1 MKKNLLFLTVF
12 TLLIAAPASLPAQE
26 TVQVPA
32 PWTIGN
38 GDVLRISVYNEE
50 ALDSEVVVRPDGRIS
65 FPLVNDLEVVGLT
78 VDEVRNRLT
87 ARIGEM
93 ITDPDVTVV
102 VVEVNSFRVFVLGEV
117 NTQGALTF
125 ARPTRVLEAIAEAG
139 GLTEFSVKKMSILR
153 EQADGTQ
160 RSLTVDYKKIV
171 QGDLTRNVFLQPG
184 DTLIVY

>member
-1 MKKNLLFLTVF
+1 MKKNLLFLAVF

-26 TVQVPA
+26 TDQVPA

-50 ALDSEVVVRPDGRIS
+50 TLDSEVVVRPDGRIS
-65 FPLVNDLEVVGLT
+65 FPLVNDLEVFGLT

-87 ARIGEM
+87 TRIGEM

-160 RSLTVDYKKIV
+160 RAMTVDYKKII
-171 QGDLTRNVFLQPG
+171 QGDLTRNVCLQPG